1 VKPGSYGLAQVQV
14 RQTDSAGQTSQ
25 SYKRF
30 EAFTVDTKAK
40 APRLKLAQDTGSSR
54 SDRYTSNG
62 TVRVLK
68 LETGATWE
76 YSINGGST
84 WLQGLGTT
92 FTVPAGTY
100 AKGQVRVRQ
109 LDVAGNLSPA
119 QASFAAFTVDTQARV
134 PDLRLVHDSKVSG
147 DRVTNNDDLRVLG
160 LEAGASW
167 NYSLDGGDTWVKG
180 SGNTFSV
187 PQGRYRTG
195 QVQVRQTDLAG
206 NVSEPLT
213 NFPAFTVDTDAPAS
227 PTMALLED
235 TGVSDSDRIT
245 NQAGILVGGVEA
257 NATWQYSLNNG
268 QTWTTDVGLGF
279 LVPEGR
285 YGNGQ
290 VRARQIDL
298 AGNRSRAVTS
308 FAAFTVDLTPPVA
321 PDLVLAEDT
330 GTPGDNITSNGTI
343 NVLRL
348 ESGATWQYSVNS
360 GRTWVEGTGTS
371 FVAAPGSYGVGQV
384 QVRQTDVAGNQGPA
398 NTAFP
403 PFTVESSIASLRFA
417 SLDFS
422 VDSPDPIQ
430 GDVVTGTAA
439 NETFAWANLSET
451 SLASYDTI
459 VGYSSRDQISVASR
473 QYGATL
479 NRSVGQLEALTEANL
494 IALLDQ
500 SALPASAAAA
510 FTVAG
515 LNGTFVALNDQ
526 RPSFQA
532 ATDGL
537 VFLKDY
543 AIGVGNTV
551 TVV

>member
-1 VKPGSYGLAQVQV
+1 LAEVQV
-14 RQTDSAGQTSQ
+14 RQINSAGQISQ
-25 SYKRF
+25 AYKRF

-40 APRLKLAQDTGSSR
+40 SPRLKLSQDTGSSR

-68 LETGATWE
+68 LEPGATWE
-76 YSINGGST
+76 YSTNGGSS
-84 WLQGLGTT
+84 WLQGSGTT
-92 FTVPAGTY
+92 FNVPAGIY
-100 AKGQVRVRQ
+100 GKGQVRVRQ

-119 QASFAAFTVDTQARV
+119 QAAFAAFTVDTQAKV
-134 PDLRLVHDSKVSG
+134 PDLRLVHDAGVSG
-147 DRVTNNDDLRVLG
+147 DRVTNVDDLRVSG

-167 NYSLDGGDTWVKG
+167 DYSLDGGDSWFKG

-213 NFPAFTVDTDAPAS
+213 NFPAFTVDTEAPAS

-245 NQAGILVGGVEA
+245 NQAGILVGDLEA
-257 NATWQYSLNNG
+257 NATWQYSLNGG
-268 QTWTTDVGLGF
+268 QTWITDVGQGF
-279 LVPEGR
+279 AVPEGR

-290 VRARQIDL
+290 VRVRQIDL
-298 AGNRSRAVTS
+298 AGNKSRPVNS
-308 FAAFTVDLTPPVA
+308 FAAFTVDLTSPVE
-321 PDLVLAEDT
+321 PDLALEEDT
-330 GTPGDNITSNGTI
+330 DTPGDNITSNGTI
-343 NVLRL
+343 KVSRL
-348 ESGATWQYSVNS
+348 EKGATWQYSVDAGS
-360 GRTWVEGTGTS
+360 SWVAGTGTS

-398 NTAFP
+398 NTEFP
-403 PFTVESSIASLRFA
+403 AFTVESSIASSRFA

-422 VDSPDPIQ
+422 ADSPDPIQ

-439 NETFAWANLSET
+439 NETFAWGNLSET

-459 VGYSSRDQISVASR
+459 VGYSSRDQIEVASR

-479 NRSVGQLEALTEANL
+479 NRSAGQLEALTEANL

-500 SALPASAAAA
+500 SALPAAAAAA
-510 FTVAG
+510 FTVSG
-515 LNGTFVALNDQ
+515 LNGTFVAFNDQ

-532 ATDGL
+532 DTDGL
-537 VFLKDY
+537 VFLKGY
-543 AIGVGNTV
+543 AIGAANTV